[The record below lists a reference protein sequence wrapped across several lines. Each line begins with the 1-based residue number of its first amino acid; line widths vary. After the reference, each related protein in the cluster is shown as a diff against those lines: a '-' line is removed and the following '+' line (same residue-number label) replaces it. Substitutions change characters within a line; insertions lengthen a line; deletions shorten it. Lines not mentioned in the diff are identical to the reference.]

1 MLVRLNDMPQVDISD
16 FFLRVSLRFRPMLH
30 FVDSFWMDLLH
41 HGEASSKTHGPCLE
55 MLCRKE
61 RRTRCSTSN
70 RNPQRQKPSM
80 AQRFLFTSQFPGY
93 ADVTIEFRVATK

>member
-1 MLVRLNDMPQVDISD
+1 
-16 FFLRVSLRFRPMLH
+16 MLH

-70 RNPQRQKPSM
+70 RNTQGQKPSM
-80 AQRFLFTSQFPGY
+80 AQRFFSPQFPGY
-93 ADVTIEFRVATK
+93 AINDRI